1 MRKLKNFI
9 TIPQKCIKFSMTLVA
24 NGIGIL
30 HGPARQR
37 EREKERKMRCLN
49 VNSNLI
55 ITIWM
60 NT

>member
-24 NGIGIL
+24 NGIGVL

-37 EREKERKMRCLN
+37 EREREKDEMFKR
-49 VNSNLI
+49 
-55 ITIWM
+55 
-60 NT
+60 